1 MNIVQNFEDVQK
13 DLNNLNLN
21 SKIIAVSKT
30 FELSHIMP
38 LIDSGHLIYGEN
50 RVQEAKKK
58 WSEILASRQNLELH
72 LIGGLQSNKA
82 KDAVKLFQYI
92 HSVDRKSLVDALF
105 DAEKKE
111 KLNRK
116 YFIQVNTGDEDQ
128 KNGISIGELKDLFN
142 YSKDKINV
150 IGLMCIP
157 PVNDNATKHF
167 EILKN
172 LRNKLNLSELSM
184 GMSHD
189 YLEAAKLGAT
199 YIRVGSKIFGSRD

>member
-58 WSEILASRQNLELH
+58 WSEILVSRQNLELH

-128 KNGISIGELKDLFN
+128 KNGISIGELEDLFN

-157 PVNDNATKHF
+157 PVSDNATKHF

-199 YIRVGSKIFGSRD
+199 YVRVGSKIFGSRD